1 MNNIND
7 GEGVPFSANLDITLK
22 KVKVEKTKVFTSAT
36 KPLLLPCEVEEF
48 GQKKNITLMF
58 KTGDDMRQDAFVV
71 QLFAVMDRVLK
82 NVGLDLKFSIYN
94 VISCT
99 KDDGVLQFVPDSVT
113 ITKVR

>member
-1 MNNIND
+1 
-7 GEGVPFSANLDITLK
+7 
-22 KVKVEKTKVFTSAT
+22 
-36 KPLLLPCEVEEF
+36 
-48 GQKKNITLMF
+48 
-58 KTGDDMRQDAFVV
+58 MRQDAFVV